1 MKTSISKKLALCGAF
16 VLTVCTSAFAQKDVS
31 SMLSTT
37 QSTLKT
43 IATPVINIFS
53 IVLGLIAVVML
64 APDFAKFAKGEGTS
78 ADALLKHGGGLLIA
92 VILLQIIR
100 VTLLT

>member
-1 MKTSISKKLALCGAF
+1 MKSSKFGKLAVSAASIMLFAQN
-16 VLTVCTSAFAQKDVS
+16 AFAQKDVS

-43 IATPVINIFS
+43 IVTPVVNIFS
-53 IVLGLIAVVML
+53 IILGLIGVVML
-64 APDFAKFAKGEGTS
+64 APDMAKFMKGEGTS

-92 VILLQIIR
+92 VIILQIIR
-100 VTLLT
+100 VTLLS

>member
-1 MKTSISKKLALCGAF
+1 MKTSIIRKLASCLAF
-16 VLTVCTSAFAQKDVS
+16 ISVASVSAFAQKDVS

-53 IVLGLIAVVML
+53 IILGLIAVVML

-78 ADALLKHGGGLLIA
+78 ADSLLKHGGGLLIA

>member
-1 MKTSISKKLALCGAF
+1 MKSS
-16 VLTVCTSAFAQKDVS
+16 VLRKIAVSGSFILVATASAFAQKDVS

-43 IATPVINIFS
+43 IVSPVVNIFS
-53 IVLGLIAVVML
+53 IILGLIGVVML
-64 APDFAKFAKGEGTS
+64 APDMAKFMKGEGTS
-78 ADALLKHGGGLLIA
+78 ADSLLKHGGGLLIA

-100 VTLLT
+100 VTLLS

>member
-1 MKTSISKKLALCGAF
+1 MNASFLRKIAGTASFLFLSCAA
-16 VLTVCTSAFAQKDVS
+16 AFAQKDVT

-43 IATPVINIFS
+43 IVTPVINIFS
-53 IVLGLIAVVML
+53 IILGLIGVVML
-64 APDFAKFAKGEGTS
+64 APDMAKFMKGEGTS
-78 ADALLKHGGGLLIA
+78 ADSLLKHGGGLLIA

-100 VTLLT
+100 VTLLS

>member
-1 MKTSISKKLALCGAF
+1 MKSPLMRKLT
-16 VLTVCTSAFAQKDVS
+16 LTCASVFLTLSAYAQKDVT

-43 IATPVINIFS
+43 IVTPIINIFS
-53 IVLGLIAVVML
+53 IILGLIGVVML
-64 APDFAKFAKGEGTS
+64 APDMAKFMKGEGTS
-78 ADALLKHGGGLLIA
+78 ADSLLKHGGGLLIA

-100 VTLLT
+100 VTLLS

>member
-1 MKTSISKKLALCGAF
+1 MKSS
-16 VLTVCTSAFAQKDVS
+16 VLRKIAVSGSFILVAAASAFAQKDVS

-43 IATPVINIFS
+43 IVSPVVNIFS
-53 IVLGLIAVVML
+53 IILGLIGVVML
-64 APDFAKFAKGEGTS
+64 APDMAKFMKGEGTS
-78 ADALLKHGGGLLIA
+78 ADSLLKHGGGLLIA

-100 VTLLT
+100 VTLLS